1 MKSVNVKRTV
11 KLKMKDLITKPQNN
25 VNQNS
30 KELIYAVVL
39 HIAMAFLG
47 FIASR
52 GVILDTLMPFGIVML
67 GGCTAVFLPSIATGA
82 FVGYFIPAV
91 SGGGFRYIA
100 ALFAIL
106 AIRLLLSG
114 YKKTAENPFFLS
126 AVTALANAFTGVVT
140 YSGSAIDALK
150 LAAECLI
157 IFGAVF
163 LNHRT
168 FTALDKNLIGLST
181 DELGC
186 LLVTVSM
193 ILIGLN
199 DFSVFGISV
208 GRTVGVFLILAV
220 SKYGGTSAGA
230 ICGISVSFASALTG
244 SFDGGVIYALAGL
257 AVSVF
262 APLGKYAQAAAMTA
276 SGVIS
281 LSFTDYGEQ
290 AMPFMAELITGSV
303 IFILLPRRS
312 GIFLSKFFCKK
323 PTCAKDDGFNKALG
337 FRLNLASEALVD
349 VSDTVAQVSKELG
362 KINAPDFKTVLAF
375 IEQDA
380 CSGCKLRMHCW
391 EKKSDQTLEA
401 VMLMLNYLKSG
412 DIPQN
417 EPQLDEFRGRCLRVK
432 KMEDVIKNRYS
443 QYTSHLAAENR
454 IEEVRQ
460 VISEQFEGIS
470 DMLKELAVEFANG
483 EQFDALSAES
493 AVASLN
499 NLGIQA
505 DDCSAKIDKY
515 GRMSLEMKIKTNQ
528 NTVLN
533 RLQIMKMLS
542 LACERDFDIPNITKT
557 ADGALMTVNEHA
569 VLRIDIGSEQHCAAA
584 GSICGDSY
592 KYFNDGKGHFIII
605 LSDGMGTGGRAAV
618 DGAMASG
625 LMARLLKAGFG
636 YDCSLKIINSAM
648 LFKSSDES
656 LATMDIA
663 SIDLF
668 TGNTELYKAGA
679 APTLVRRN
687 GKSGRAESTSL
698 PIGILKDVSFDRAG
712 IRLRANDI
720 LLMVSDGVTFDG
732 TEWLRQELENWRDG
746 GAQDLAEHICDC
758 ARRRQTAGKPD
769 DITVIA
775 AIIEKTDR

>member
-1 MKSVNVKRTV
+1 M
-11 KLKMKDLITKPQNN
+11 
-25 VNQNS
+25 
-30 KELIYAVVL
+30 
-39 HIAMAFLG
+39 
-47 FIASR
+47 
-52 GVILDTLMPFGIVML
+52 
-67 GGCTAVFLPSIATGA
+67 
-82 FVGYFIPAV
+82 
-91 SGGGFRYIA
+91 
-100 ALFAIL
+100 
-106 AIRLLLSG
+106 
-114 YKKTAENPFFLS
+114 
-126 AVTALANAFTGVVT
+126 
-140 YSGSAIDALK
+140 
-150 LAAECLI
+150 
-157 IFGAVF
+157 
-163 LNHRT
+163 
-168 FTALDKNLIGLST
+168 
-181 DELGC
+181 
-186 LLVTVSM
+186 
-193 ILIGLN
+193 
-199 DFSVFGISV
+199 
-208 GRTVGVFLILAV
+208 
-220 SKYGGTSAGA
+220 
-230 ICGISVSFASALTG
+230 
-244 SFDGGVIYALAGL
+244 
-257 AVSVF
+257 
-262 APLGKYAQAAAMTA
+262 
-276 SGVIS
+276 
-281 LSFTDYGEQ
+281 
-290 AMPFMAELITGSV
+290 
-303 IFILLPRRS
+303 
-312 GIFLSKFFCKK
+312 
-323 PTCAKDDGFNKALG
+323 
-337 FRLNLASEALVD
+337 ASEALVD

-569 VLRIDIGSEQHCAAA
+569 VLRIDIGSEQPCAAA